1 MKIYNTF
8 HQTTCLKSTHVLSR
22 QRSFHHTRSTFE
34 RSYPETQLDVPKVYS
49 FLDGRN
55 KAQTAAEDIQTTSL
69 IGSGDWI
76 ENNPLDA
83 FKVTIFYAP
92 LFIKQIIQMKRVNTY
107 SNKGLS

>member
-1 MKIYNTF
+1 MKIYNNF
-8 HQTTCLKSTHVLSR
+8 PSNHLPQIHPCSQPSEK
-22 QRSFHHTRSTFE
+22 FPYTRSTFE
-34 RSYPETQLDVPKVYS
+34 RLYPETQLDVPKVYS

-107 SNKGLS
+107 SNKGIS